1 MKKLLIILF
10 LFGLTFSVN
19 AQIDLQEKLKGAV
32 NPDELVSLSETIT
45 FDQAIQV
52 LSKVSEK
59 ITGKR
64 IVSTVNLKTPI
75 GVEIDKWPYKKALF
89 VIVQYNN
96 LIVEETESTLI
107 VKKKEEAKTATLT
120 KDVYAPVDE
129 REVKISA
136 TLFEANIDDLR
147 ERGINW
153 EFLLSQS
160 GLSLGTK
167 IITLQEQQQ
176 QQSTAATGQTQVI
189 QKPPTYEINNS
200 TNFTMGKWDGT
211 ATGLFRFLETN
222 NLGEIIAR
230 PIITARD
237 GVEGKTQIGNDFS
250 IKERDFAGNLI
261 DKFYPTG
268 TIITATPHI
277 FTEQGINYIL
287 LKLNIERSSVVSRDA
302 LSTDVS
308 KNTVSTDVLLLD
320 GEETAIGGLFENQ
333 EISVRRGIPF
343 LKDLPWWVLGIRYLT
358 GYESQ
363 ETVRK
368 EVIML
373 IKAELLPSL
382 KDRIN
387 KIKEN
392 SALRDLRQENFD
404 KMDSY
409 KKQLEKKENQ
419 K

>member
-1 MKKLLIILF
+1 MKKLITILILF
-10 LFGLTFSVN
+10 VLTFTVN
-19 AQIDLQEKLKGAV
+19 AQIDLQDKLKGAV

-59 ITGKR
+59 ITGKK
-64 IVSTVNLKTPI
+64 IISTVNLTTPI

-96 LIVEETESTLI
+96 LIVDETESTVIIKRKDESKTKLA
-107 VKKKEEAKTATLT
+107 KET
-120 KDVYAPVDE
+120 YAPIDE

-136 TLFEANIDDLR
+136 VLFEANIDDLR

-160 GLSLGTK
+160 GLSIGTK

-176 QQSTAATGQTQVI
+176 QQASSATSTTII

-200 TNFTMGKWDGT
+200 TNFTTGKWDGT

-277 FTEQGINYIL
+277 FNEQGITYVL
-287 LKLNIERSSVVSRDA
+287 LKLNIERSSVVARDA
-302 LSTDVS
+302 LSTNVS
-308 KNTVSTDVLLLD
+308 KNVVTTDVLLLD

-343 LKDLPWWVLGIRYLT
+343 LKDLPWWVFGIRYLT
-358 GYESQ
+358 GYDSQ

-382 KDRIN
+382 KDRIE
-387 KIKEN
+387 KIKED
-392 SALRDLRQENFD
+392 SALRDIRQENFD
-404 KMDSY
+404 KMEKY
-409 KKQLEKKENQ
+409 KKQLEKKEDQ

>member
-1 MKKLLIILF
+1 MKKLFIILF
-10 LFGLTFSVN
+10 LSGLTFSVN
-19 AQIDLQEKLKGAV
+19 AQVDLKEKLKGAV
-32 NPDELVSLSETIT
+32 NPEELVSLSETIT

-59 ITGKR
+59 LTGKR
-64 IVSTVNLKTPI
+64 IVTTVTLTTPI
-75 GVEIDKWPYKKALF
+75 GIEIDKWPYKRALF

-107 VKKKEEAKTATLT
+107 VKKKDESKATLA
-120 KDVYAPVDE
+120 KDAYAPIDE

-136 TLFEANIDDLR
+136 VLFEANIDDLR

-160 GLSLGTK
+160 GLSIGTK

-176 QQSTAATGQTQVI
+176 QQTAANTGQTQVI

-200 TNFTMGKWDGT
+200 TNFTAGKWDGT
-211 ATGLFRFLETN
+211 ATGLFRFFETE
-222 NLGEIIAR
+222 NLGQIIAR

-237 GVEGKTQIGNDFS
+237 GVEGTTQIGNDFS
-250 IKERDFAGNLI
+250 IKERDFAGNLL

-268 TIITATPHI
+268 TIIKVTPHI
-277 FTEQGINYIL
+277 FNEEGITYVL

-302 LSTDVS
+302 LSTNVS
-308 KNTVSTDVLLLD
+308 KNVVTTDVLLLD
-320 GEETAIGGLFENQ
+320 KEETAIGGLFENQ

-343 LKDLPWWVLGIRYLT
+343 LKDLPWWVLGIRYLA
-358 GYESQ
+358 GYDSK
-363 ETVRK
+363 ETIRK

-382 KDRIN
+382 KDRIQ
-387 KIKEN
+387 KLKDD
-392 SALRDLRQENFD
+392 SALRDIRQENFD
-404 KMDSY
+404 KMDKY
-409 KKQLEKKENQ
+409 KKLLEKKEEQ

>member
-1 MKKLLIILF
+1 MKKLITILILF
-10 LFGLTFSVN
+10 VLTFTVN
-19 AQIDLQEKLKGAV
+19 AQIDLQDKLKGAV

-59 ITGKR
+59 ITGKK
-64 IVSTVNLKTPI
+64 IVSTVNLTTPI

-96 LIVEETESTLI
+96 LIVDETESTVIIKRKDESKTKLA
-107 VKKKEEAKTATLT
+107 KET
-120 KDVYAPVDE
+120 YAPIDE

-136 TLFEANIDDLR
+136 VLFEANIDDLR

-160 GLSLGTK
+160 GLSIGTK

-176 QQSTAATGQTQVI
+176 QQSSSATNTTII

-200 TNFTMGKWDGT
+200 TNFATGKWDGT

-277 FTEQGINYIL
+277 FNEQGITYVL
-287 LKLNIERSSVVSRDA
+287 LKLNIERSSVVARDA
-302 LSTDVS
+302 LSTNVS
-308 KNTVSTDVLLLD
+308 KNVVTTDVLLLD

-343 LKDLPWWVLGIRYLT
+343 LKDLPWWVFGIRYLT
-358 GYESQ
+358 GYDSQ

-382 KDRIN
+382 KDRIE
-387 KIKEN
+387 KIKED
-392 SALRDLRQENFD
+392 SALRDIRHENFD
-404 KMDSY
+404 KMDKL
-409 KKQLEKKENQ
+409 KKQLEKKEDQ

>member
-1 MKKLLIILF
+1 MKKLITILILF
-10 LFGLTFSVN
+10 LLTFTVN
-19 AQIDLQEKLKGAV
+19 AQIDLQDKLKGAV

-59 ITGKR
+59 ITGKK
-64 IVSTVNLKTPI
+64 IVSTVNLTTPI

-96 LIVEETESTLI
+96 LIVDETESTIIIKRKDESKTKLA
-107 VKKKEEAKTATLT
+107 KET
-120 KDVYAPVDE
+120 YAPIDE

-136 TLFEANIDDLR
+136 VLFEANIDDLR

-160 GLSLGTK
+160 GLSIGTK

-176 QQSTAATGQTQVI
+176 QQASSATSTTVI

-200 TNFTMGKWDGT
+200 TNFAMGKWDGT

-277 FTEQGINYIL
+277 FNEQGITYVL
-287 LKLNIERSSVVSRDA
+287 LKLNIERSSVVARDA
-302 LSTDVS
+302 LSTNVS
-308 KNTVSTDVLLLD
+308 KNVVTTDVLLLD

-343 LKDLPWWVLGIRYLT
+343 LKDLPWWVFGIRYLT
-358 GYESQ
+358 GYDSQ

-382 KDRIN
+382 KDRIE
-387 KIKEN
+387 KIKED
-392 SALRDLRQENFD
+392 SALRDIRQENFD
-404 KMDSY
+404 KMEKY
-409 KKQLEKKENQ
+409 KKQLEKKEDQ

>member
-1 MKKLLIILF
+1 MKKLITILILF
-10 LFGLTFSVN
+10 VLTFTVN
-19 AQIDLQEKLKGAV
+19 AQIDLQDKLKGAV

-59 ITGKR
+59 ITGKK
-64 IVSTVNLKTPI
+64 IVSSVNLTTPI

-96 LIVEETESTLI
+96 LIVDETESTVIIKRKDESKTKLA
-107 VKKKEEAKTATLT
+107 KET
-120 KDVYAPVDE
+120 YAPIDE

-136 TLFEANIDDLR
+136 VLFEANIDDLR

-160 GLSLGTK
+160 GLSIGTK

-176 QQSTAATGQTQVI
+176 QQSSSATNTTII

-200 TNFTMGKWDGT
+200 TNFATGKWDGT

-277 FTEQGINYIL
+277 FNEQGITYVL
-287 LKLNIERSSVVSRDA
+287 LKLNIERSSVVARDA
-302 LSTDVS
+302 LSTNVS
-308 KNTVSTDVLLLD
+308 KNVVTTDVLLLD

-343 LKDLPWWVLGIRYLT
+343 LKDLPWWVFGIRYLT
-358 GYESQ
+358 GYDSQ

-382 KDRIN
+382 KDRIE
-387 KIKEN
+387 KIKED
-392 SALRDLRQENFD
+392 SALRDIRHENFD
-404 KMDSY
+404 KMDKL
-409 KKQLEKKENQ
+409 KKQLEKKEDQ

>member
-1 MKKLLIILF
+1 MKKLITILILF
-10 LFGLTFSVN
+10 VLTFTVN
-19 AQIDLQEKLKGAV
+19 AQIDLQDKLKGAV

-59 ITGKR
+59 ITGKK
-64 IVSTVNLKTPI
+64 IISTVNLTTPI

-96 LIVEETESTLI
+96 LIVDETESTVIIKRKDESKTKLA
-107 VKKKEEAKTATLT
+107 KET
-120 KDVYAPVDE
+120 YAPIDE

-136 TLFEANIDDLR
+136 VLFEANIDDLR

-160 GLSLGTK
+160 GLSIGTK

-176 QQSTAATGQTQVI
+176 QQASSATSTTII

-200 TNFTMGKWDGT
+200 TNFTTGKWDGT

-277 FTEQGINYIL
+277 FNEQGITYVL
-287 LKLNIERSSVVSRDA
+287 LKLNIERSSVVARDA
-302 LSTDVS
+302 LSTNVS
-308 KNTVSTDVLLLD
+308 KNVVTTDVLLLD

-343 LKDLPWWVLGIRYLT
+343 LKDLPWWVFGIRYLT
-358 GYESQ
+358 GYDSQ

-382 KDRIN
+382 KDRIE
-387 KIKEN
+387 KIKED
-392 SALRDLRQENFD
+392 SALRDIRQENFD
-404 KMDSY
+404 KMEKY
-409 KKQLEKKENQ
+409 KKQFEKKEDQ

>member
-1 MKKLLIILF
+1 MKKLITILIL
-10 LFGLTFSVN
+10 LVLTFTVN
-19 AQIDLQEKLKGAV
+19 AQIDLQDKLKGAV

-59 ITGKR
+59 ITGKK
-64 IVSTVNLKTPI
+64 IISTVNLTTPI

-96 LIVEETESTLI
+96 LIVDETESTVIIKRKDESKTKLA
-107 VKKKEEAKTATLT
+107 KET
-120 KDVYAPVDE
+120 YAPIDE

-136 TLFEANIDDLR
+136 VLFEANIDDLR

-160 GLSLGTK
+160 GLSIGTK

-176 QQSTAATGQTQVI
+176 QQASSATSTTII

-200 TNFTMGKWDGT
+200 TNFTTGKWDGT

-277 FTEQGINYIL
+277 FNEQGITYVL
-287 LKLNIERSSVVSRDA
+287 LKLNIERSSVVARDA
-302 LSTDVS
+302 LSTNVS
-308 KNTVSTDVLLLD
+308 KNVVTTDVLLLD

-343 LKDLPWWVLGIRYLT
+343 LKDLPWWVFGIRYLT
-358 GYESQ
+358 GYDSQ

-382 KDRIN
+382 KDRIE
-387 KIKEN
+387 KIKED
-392 SALRDLRQENFD
+392 SALRDIRQENFD
-404 KMDSY
+404 KMEKY
-409 KKQLEKKENQ
+409 KKQFEKKEDQ

>member
-1 MKKLLIILF
+1 MKKLITILIL
-10 LFGLTFSVN
+10 LVLTFTVN
-19 AQIDLQEKLKGAV
+19 AQIDLQDKLKGAV

-59 ITGKR
+59 ITGKK
-64 IVSTVNLKTPI
+64 IISTVNLTTPI

-96 LIVEETESTLI
+96 LIVDETESTVIIKRKDESKTKLA
-107 VKKKEEAKTATLT
+107 KET
-120 KDVYAPVDE
+120 YAPIDE

-136 TLFEANIDDLR
+136 VLFEANIDDLR

-160 GLSLGTK
+160 GLSIGTK

-176 QQSTAATGQTQVI
+176 QQASSATSTTII

-200 TNFTMGKWDGT
+200 TNFTTGKWDGT

-277 FTEQGINYIL
+277 FNEQGITYVL
-287 LKLNIERSSVVSRDA
+287 LKLNIERSSVVARDA
-302 LSTDVS
+302 LSTNVS
-308 KNTVSTDVLLLD
+308 KNVVTTDVLLLD

-343 LKDLPWWVLGIRYLT
+343 LKDLPWWVFGIRYLT
-358 GYESQ
+358 GYDSQ

-382 KDRIN
+382 KDRIE
-387 KIKEN
+387 KIKED
-392 SALRDLRQENFD
+392 SALRDIRQENFD
-404 KMDSY
+404 KMEKY
-409 KKQLEKKENQ
+409 KKQFEKKEDP

>member
-1 MKKLLIILF
+1 MKKLITIFF
-10 LFGLTFSVN
+10 LFALTFAVN
-19 AQIDLQEKLKGAV
+19 AQIDLQDKLKGAV

-59 ITGKR
+59 ITGKK
-64 IVSTVNLKTPI
+64 IVSTVNLTTPI

-96 LIVEETESTLI
+96 LIVDETESTIIIKRKDESKTKLA
-107 VKKKEEAKTATLT
+107 KET
-120 KDVYAPVDE
+120 YAPIDE

-136 TLFEANIDDLR
+136 VLFEANIDDLR

-160 GLSLGTK
+160 GLSIGTK

-176 QQSTAATGQTQVI
+176 QQSSSATNTTII

-200 TNFTMGKWDGT
+200 TNFATGKWDGT

-277 FTEQGINYIL
+277 FNEQGITYVL
-287 LKLNIERSSVVSRDA
+287 LKLNIERSSVVARDA
-302 LSTDVS
+302 LSTNVS
-308 KNTVSTDVLLLD
+308 KNVVTTDVLLLD

-343 LKDLPWWVLGIRYLT
+343 LKDLPWWVFGIRYLT
-358 GYESQ
+358 GYDSQ

-382 KDRIN
+382 KDRIE
-387 KIKEN
+387 KIKED
-392 SALRDLRQENFD
+392 SALRNIRNENFD
-404 KMDSY
+404 KMENL
-409 KKQLEKKENQ
+409 KKQLEKKEDQ

>member
-1 MKKLLIILF
+1 
-10 LFGLTFSVN
+10 
-19 AQIDLQEKLKGAV
+19 LK
-32 NPDELVSLSETIT
+32 
-45 FDQAIQV
+45 
-52 LSKVSEK
+52 
-59 ITGKR
+59 
-64 IVSTVNLKTPI
+64 
-75 GVEIDKWPYKKALF
+75 
-89 VIVQYNN
+89 
-96 LIVEETESTLI
+96 
-107 VKKKEEAKTATLT
+107 
-120 KDVYAPVDE
+120 KDVYAPIGE

-136 TLFEANIDDLR
+136 VLFEANIDDLR

-160 GLSLGTK
+160 GISLGTK

-176 QQSTAATGQTQVI
+176 QQAASTTNTTVV

-200 TNFTMGKWDGT
+200 TNYTLGKWDGT

-222 NLGEIIAR
+222 NLGQIIAR

-277 FTEQGINYIL
+277 FNEQGITYVL
-287 LKLNIERSSVVSRDA
+287 LKLSIERSSVVSRDA
-302 LSTDVS
+302 LSTNVS
-308 KNTVSTDVLLLD
+308 KNTVATDVLLLD

-333 EISVRRGIPF
+333 EISLRRGIPF
-343 LKDLPWWVLGIRYLT
+343 LKDLPWWVFGIRYLT
-358 GYESQ
+358 GYDSDEI
-363 ETVRK
+363 VRK

-382 KDRIN
+382 KDRIQ
-387 KIKEN
+387 KIKED
-392 SALRDLRQENFD
+392 SALQDIRQENSD
-404 KMDSY
+404 RMEKY
-409 KKQLEKKENQ
+409 KKQLEKKEEI

>member
-1 MKKLLIILF
+1 MKKLITILILF
-10 LFGLTFSVN
+10 VLTFTVN
-19 AQIDLQEKLKGAV
+19 AQIDLQDKLKGAV

-59 ITGKR
+59 ITGKK
-64 IVSTVNLKTPI
+64 IISTVNLTTPI

-96 LIVEETESTLI
+96 LIVDETESTVIIKRKDESKTKLA
-107 VKKKEEAKTATLT
+107 KET
-120 KDVYAPVDE
+120 YAPIDE

-136 TLFEANIDDLR
+136 VLFEANIDDLR

-160 GLSLGTK
+160 GLSIGTK

-176 QQSTAATGQTQVI
+176 QQASSATSTTII

-200 TNFTMGKWDGT
+200 TNFTTGKWDGT

-277 FTEQGINYIL
+277 FNEQGITYVL
-287 LKLNIERSSVVSRDA
+287 LKLNIERSSVVARDA
-302 LSTDVS
+302 LSTNVS
-308 KNTVSTDVLLLD
+308 KNVVTTDVLLLD

-343 LKDLPWWVLGIRYLT
+343 LKDLPWWVFGIRYLT
-358 GYESQ
+358 GYDSQ

-382 KDRIN
+382 KDRIE
-387 KIKEN
+387 KIKED
-392 SALRDLRQENFD
+392 SALRDIRQENFD
-404 KMDSY
+404 KMEKY
-409 KKQLEKKENQ
+409 KKQFEKKEDP

>member
-1 MKKLLIILF
+1 MKKLITILILF
-10 LFGLTFSVN
+10 VLTFTVN
-19 AQIDLQEKLKGAV
+19 AQIDLQDKLKGAV

-59 ITGKR
+59 ITGKK
-64 IVSTVNLKTPI
+64 IVSTVNLTTPI

-96 LIVEETESTLI
+96 LIVDETESTIIIKRKDESKTKLA
-107 VKKKEEAKTATLT
+107 KET
-120 KDVYAPVDE
+120 YAPIDE

-136 TLFEANIDDLR
+136 VLFEANIDDLR

-160 GLSLGTK
+160 GLSIGTK

-176 QQSTAATGQTQVI
+176 QQASSATSTTVI

-200 TNFTMGKWDGT
+200 TNFAMGKWDGT

-277 FTEQGINYIL
+277 FNEQGITYVL
-287 LKLNIERSSVVSRDA
+287 LKLNIERSSVVARDA
-302 LSTDVS
+302 LSTNVS
-308 KNTVSTDVLLLD
+308 KNVVTTDVLLLD

-343 LKDLPWWVLGIRYLT
+343 LKDLPWWVFGIRYLT
-358 GYESQ
+358 GYDSQ

-382 KDRIN
+382 KDRIE
-387 KIKEN
+387 KIKED
-392 SALRDLRQENFD
+392 SALRDIRQENFD
-404 KMDSY
+404 KMEKY
-409 KKQLEKKENQ
+409 KKQLEKKEDQ

>member
-1 MKKLLIILF
+1 MKKLITILIL
-10 LFGLTFSVN
+10 LVLTFTVN
-19 AQIDLQEKLKGAV
+19 AQIDLQDKLKGAV

-59 ITGKR
+59 ITGKK
-64 IVSTVNLKTPI
+64 IVSTVNLTTPI

-96 LIVEETESTLI
+96 LIVDETESTVI
-107 VKKKEEAKTATLT
+107 VKRKDESKTKLAKET
-120 KDVYAPVDE
+120 YAPIDE

-136 TLFEANIDDLR
+136 VLFEANIDDLR

-160 GLSLGTK
+160 GLSIGTK

-176 QQSTAATGQTQVI
+176 QQASSATNTTII

-200 TNFTMGKWDGT
+200 TNFAMGKWDGT

-277 FTEQGINYIL
+277 FNEQGITYVL
-287 LKLNIERSSVVSRDA
+287 LKLNIERSSVVARDA
-302 LSTDVS
+302 LSTNVS
-308 KNTVSTDVLLLD
+308 KNVVTTDVLLLD

-343 LKDLPWWVLGIRYLT
+343 LKDLPWWVFGIRYLT
-358 GYESQ
+358 GYDSQ

-382 KDRIN
+382 KDRIE
-387 KIKEN
+387 KIKED
-392 SALRDLRQENFD
+392 SALRDIRQENFD
-404 KMDSY
+404 KMEKY
-409 KKQLEKKENQ
+409 KKQLEKKEDQ

>member
-1 MKKLLIILF
+1 MKKLITILILF
-10 LFGLTFSVN
+10 VLTFTVN
-19 AQIDLQEKLKGAV
+19 AQIDLQDKLKGAV

-59 ITGKR
+59 ITGKK
-64 IVSTVNLKTPI
+64 IVSTVNLTTPI

-96 LIVEETESTLI
+96 LIVDETESTVI
-107 VKKKEEAKTATLT
+107 VKRKDESKTKLAKET
-120 KDVYAPVDE
+120 YAPIDE

-136 TLFEANIDDLR
+136 VLFEANIDDLR

-160 GLSLGTK
+160 GLSIGTK

-176 QQSTAATGQTQVI
+176 QQASSATSTTVI

-200 TNFTMGKWDGT
+200 TNFAMGKWDGT

-277 FTEQGINYIL
+277 FNEQGITYVL
-287 LKLNIERSSVVSRDA
+287 LKLNIERSSVVARDA
-302 LSTDVS
+302 LSTNVS
-308 KNTVSTDVLLLD
+308 KNVVTTDVLLLD

-343 LKDLPWWVLGIRYLT
+343 LKDLPWWVFGIRYLT
-358 GYESQ
+358 GYDSQ

-382 KDRIN
+382 KDRIE
-387 KIKEN
+387 KIKED
-392 SALRDLRQENFD
+392 SALRDIRQENFD
-404 KMDSY
+404 KMEKY
-409 KKQLEKKENQ
+409 KKQLEKKEDQ

>member
-1 MKKLLIILF
+1 MKKLITILI
-10 LFGLTFSVN
+10 LFGLTFTVN
-19 AQIDLQEKLKGAV
+19 AQIDFKEKLKGAV

-45 FDQAIQV
+45 FDQAIEV

-59 ITGKR
+59 ITGKK
-64 IVSTVNLKTPI
+64 IVSTVNLTTPI

-96 LIVEETESTLI
+96 LIIEETESTVIIKRKDESKTKLA
-107 VKKKEEAKTATLT
+107 KES
-120 KDVYAPVDE
+120 YAPIDE

-136 TLFEANIDDLR
+136 VLFEANIDDLR

-153 EFLLSQS
+153 EFLLSQA
-160 GLSLGTK
+160 GLSIGTK

-176 QQSTAATGQTQVI
+176 QQTAAATGQTQVI

-211 ATGLFRFLETN
+211 ATGLFRFFETE
-222 NLGEIIAR
+222 NLGQIIAR

-250 IKERDFAGNLI
+250 IKERDFAGNLL

-268 TIITATPHI
+268 TIIKATPYI
-277 FTEQGINYIL
+277 FNEEGITYVL

-302 LSTDVS
+302 LSTNVS
-308 KNTVSTDVLLLD
+308 KNVVTTDVLLLD

-333 EISVRRGIPF
+333 EISVRRGIPI
-343 LKDLPWWVLGIRYLT
+343 LKDLPWWVLGIRYLA
-358 GYESQ
+358 GYDSK
-363 ETVRK
+363 ETIRK

-382 KDRIN
+382 KDRIL
-387 KIKEN
+387 KIKED
-392 SALRDLRQENFD
+392 SALRDIRQENFD
-404 KMDSY
+404 KMEKY
-409 KKQLEKKENQ
+409 KKLLEKKEEQ